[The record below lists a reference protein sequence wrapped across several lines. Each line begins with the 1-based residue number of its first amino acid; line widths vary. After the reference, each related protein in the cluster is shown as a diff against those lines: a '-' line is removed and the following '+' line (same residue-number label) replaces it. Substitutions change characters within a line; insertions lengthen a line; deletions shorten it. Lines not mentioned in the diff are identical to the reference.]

1 VAALS
6 ACDAAFPM
14 GSMGMWDNS
23 TAVEAPCM
31 RGRLRQVVIDAI
43 GAATQLRFRG
53 GGEHARD
60 RARVPIFIKGWI

>member
-14 GSMGMWDNS
+14 GMWDNS
-23 TAVEAPCM
+23 AVEAPCM
-31 RGRLRQVVIDAI
+31 PGRLRQVVIDAI